1 MKTSK
6 TSLVICLLITFFCFK
21 NYAQVKV
28 DSAIKAKQNV
38 PFSEFKEPKILSIK
52 VQRLNE
58 DDSLEAQGKIPIIYP
73 NGMIKVRVSNPYYLL
88 ITRPS
93 DTSDLILYVNGVPL
107 KGMQTKW
114 FTSYTNMDLLKNP
127 KQISDILKNPTE
139 IQFVIKRDMSTKADW
154 DFFYQNTPKW
164 YKNYI
169 TLNLSVGWD
178 GLSPLAKDGNG
189 NTKVIVKYFRNQQF
203 IVWVVGFTVFLLFA
217 LYLSIYT
224 DLLKESGK
232 PDGAYSLSLS
242 QLMFWTVLV
251 IAAFIY
257 SLVLTDIANT
267 LNDSVLLLLGISI
280 STTGVASFI
289 DLKKKTADNLESKTH
304 QNFFRD
310 ILTDG
315 NSYSV
320 QRTQIVAW
328 NLVLGIYFIF
338 YTINNKDMPE
348 FSYTLLFL
356 AGVSSASYLT
366 GKIPEN
372 KTSDTKNTANSGDNS
387 VG

>member
-1 MKTSK
+1 MKTTR
-6 TSLVICLLITFFCFK
+6 TSAIVLILMAFFCFK
-21 NYAQVKV
+21 LSAQVKK
-28 DSAIKAKQNV
+28 DSAVKVAQV
-38 PFSEFKEPKILSIK
+38 APASVFKEPKILGIRAQS
-52 VQRLNE
+52 LNE
-58 DDSLEAQGKIPIIYP
+58 DDTIEVQGKIPVIYP
-73 NGMIKVRVSNPYYLL
+73 NRMIKVKISNPYYLL
-88 ITRPS
+88 ITRPT
-93 DTSDLILYVNGVPL
+93 DTSNLILYVNGVPL

-139 IQFVIKRDMSTKADW
+139 IQFVIKRDQSTKADW
-154 DFFYQNTPKW
+154 DFFYLNTPKW

-178 GLSPLAKDGNG
+178 GLSPLAKEGNG
-189 NTKVIVKYFRNQQF
+189 NTKVIVKYYRNQEF
-203 IVWVVGFTVFLLFA
+203 VVWVVGFALFLLFA
-217 LYLSIYT
+217 LYLAIYT
-224 DLLKESGK
+224 DLLRESTR
-232 PDGAYSLSLS
+232 PDGAFSLSLS

-251 IAAFIY
+251 IGAFIY

-289 DLKKKTADNLESKTH
+289 DHKKKAADNLESKTH
-304 QNFFRD
+304 QNFIKD
-310 ILTDG
+310 ILSDG

-372 KTSDTKNTANSGDNS
+372 KTSDTKNTTTSSDNS